1 MDDKIINKIIR
12 ILEKSTIKGLTITEL
27 VKVSKSSRHKVLT
40 ALAKLEGADKVFI
53 RNAGMAKIYFLREK
67 MKKSK
72 GLKEKPRKNNADS
85 NSMNIKTKLLFLF
98 LFLFFLMF
106 ARFVSAENKIPAQL
120 FDIKLELEETTVQFS
135 NKLTAWVRFENFG
148 TEPIPVNMT
157 YIILDINKNKLHTEQ
172 DSAVVWT
179 EELIIKKFDN
189 LELPNGK
196 YVLVLHTLYGNNI
209 FDEFR
214 QEFEVGKETPKKSLL
229 YLYIFIGI
237 LIGLVI
243 ILLLIYF
250 IKKRSRR

>member
-27 VKVSKSSRHKVLT
+27 VKVSKSSRHKILT

-53 RNAGMAKIYFLREK
+53 RNVGMAKIYFLRKK
-67 MKKSK
+67 MKKESRK
-72 GLKEKPRKNNADS
+72 INKTEKKKFE
-85 NSMNIKTKLLFLF
+85 IKVMMII
-98 LFLFFLMF
+98 LFFILINLMPLLLIS
-106 ARFVSAENKIPAQL
+106 FVSAENRIPAQL
-120 FDIKLELEETTVQFS
+120 FDIKLEIEETTVQFS

-157 YIILDINKNKLHTEQ
+157 YIILDRYETKLYTDQ

-189 LELPNGK
+189 LELPDGK
-196 YVLVLHTLYGNNI
+196 YVLMLHTLYGNNV

-214 QEFEVGKETPKKSLL
+214 QDFEVGREKPQKPLSW
-229 YLYIFIGI
+229 LYILVGVFGAF
-237 LIGLVI
+237 VI
-243 ILLLIYF
+243 ILIIVYF
-250 IKKRSRR
+250 IRKRPRR